1 MPAPSGR
8 FLHTS
13 SFLSGG
19 LMLVFGGNTHNDT
32 AHSHG
37 AKCYSS
43 DLLAYDV
50 LCDSWTSLPLPTN
63 GLSQADLAR
72 FGHSAVTFG
81 GALYLYGGFDGQMLS
96 DILRYAGFSKI
107 ITDDI
112 TL

>member
-1 MPAPSGR
+1 
-8 FLHTS
+8 
-13 SFLSGG
+13 
-19 LMLVFGGNTHNDT
+19 MLVFGGNTHNDT

-50 LCDSWTSLPLPTN
+50 LCDSWASLPLPSN
-63 GLSQADLAR
+63 GLSEADLAR

-81 GALYLYGGFDGQMLS
+81 GAMYLYGGFDGQMLS
-96 DILRYAGFSKI
+96 DILRCAGFFE
-107 ITDDI
+107 ITTDNI